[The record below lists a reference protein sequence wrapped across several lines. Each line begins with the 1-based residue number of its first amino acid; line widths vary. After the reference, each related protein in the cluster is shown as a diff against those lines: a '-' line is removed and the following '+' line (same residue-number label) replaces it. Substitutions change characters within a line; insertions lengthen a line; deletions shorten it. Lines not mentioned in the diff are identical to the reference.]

1 MCSVLAAV
9 SADPQL
15 VGYPYAGLGYPYA
28 VGAPLTYTPHVVK
41 PVVKEIDVP
50 VKTITYGIK
59 ETGCKNVFYCT
70 RACQKKHWSTHKEDC
85 KSLVKLPYRVGL
97 QLIYHLID

>member
-1 MCSVLAAV
+1 ME
-9 SADPQL
+9 DER
-15 VGYPYAGLGYPYA
+15 
-28 VGAPLTYTPHVVK
+28 K
-41 PVVKEIDVP
+41 KEKKEEDSVP
-50 VKTITYGIK
+50 VSDCAVCSSLAKAIC
-59 ETGCKNVFYCT
+59 TGCKNVFYCT